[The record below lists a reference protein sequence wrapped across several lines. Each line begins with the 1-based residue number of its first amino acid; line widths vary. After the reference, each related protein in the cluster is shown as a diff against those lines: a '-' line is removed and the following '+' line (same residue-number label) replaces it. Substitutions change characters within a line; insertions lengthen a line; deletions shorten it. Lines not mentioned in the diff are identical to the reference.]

1 MKKSGSTKTINCLK
15 LAYDNLAGNR
25 YSMNEAGIECMIS
38 AIASEF
44 KEIYS
49 KNSSRTLRSILLN
62 SDENKLAPIIVGRL
76 LNKVLFIGNK
86 DNNMMCIDN
95 LFIKLFSMDF
105 AICDRKYHY
114 KNNKVNINII
124 VNDHIHTIQFK
135 ISMKKLQKIW
145 DNA

>member
-1 MKKSGSTKTINCLK
+1 MKKSGSAKTINCLK

-49 KNSSRTLRSILLN
+49 KNN

-76 LNKVLFIGNK
+76 LNKVIFIGNK

-124 VNDHIHTIQFK
+124 VNDHIHTIQCK

>member
-44 KEIYS
+44 KDIYS
-49 KNSSRTLRSILLN
+49 KNN

-76 LNKVLFIGNK
+76 LNKVIFIGNK
-86 DNNMMCIDN
+86 DNNMMSIDN

>member
-1 MKKSGSTKTINCLK
+1 MEMEQYKRSWRKFYEKVARG
-15 LAYDNLAGNR
+15 ADP
-25 YSMNEAGIECMIS
+25 S
-38 AIASEF
+38 AER
-44 KEIYS
+44 KEIYY

-76 LNKVLFIGNK
+76 LNKVIFIGNK
-86 DNNMMCIDN
+86 DNNMMSIDN

>member
-1 MKKSGSTKTINCLK
+1 MKKSGSAKTINCLK

-49 KNSSRTLRSILLN
+49 KNN

-76 LNKVLFIGNK
+76 LNRVIFIGNK

-95 LFIKLFSMDF
+95 VFIKLFSMDF

-124 VNDHIHTIQFK
+124 VNNHIHTI
-135 ISMKKLQKIW
+135 
-145 DNA
+145 

>member
-49 KNSSRTLRSILLN
+49 KNN

-95 LFIKLFSMDF
+95 VFIKLFSMDF

>member
-25 YSMNEAGIECMIS
+25 YSMNEAGIEYMIS

-49 KNSSRTLRSILLN
+49 KNN

-76 LNKVLFIGNK
+76 LNKVIFIGNK
-86 DNNMMCIDN
+86 DNNMMSIDN

-124 VNDHIHTIQFK
+124 VNDHIHTIHFK

>member
-49 KNSSRTLRSILLN
+49 NNN

-76 LNKVLFIGNK
+76 LNRVIFIGNK

-95 LFIKLFSMDF
+95 VFIKLFSMDF

-135 ISMKKLQKIW
+135 ISMKELQKIW

>member
-49 KNSSRTLRSILLN
+49 KNN

-76 LNKVLFIGNK
+76 LNRVTFIGNK
-86 DNNMMCIDN
+86 DNNMMRIDN
-95 LFIKLFSMDF
+95 VFIKLFSMDF

>member
-49 KNSSRTLRSILLN
+49 KNN

-76 LNKVLFIGNK
+76 LNKVIFIGNK
-86 DNNMMCIDN
+86 DNNMMSIDN

>member
-1 MKKSGSTKTINCLK
+1 MKKSGSTKTINSLK

-49 KNSSRTLRSILLN
+49 KNN

-95 LFIKLFSMDF
+95 VFIKLFSMDF

>member
-49 KNSSRTLRSILLN
+49 KNN

-86 DNNMMCIDN
+86 DNNMMSIDN

>member
-1 MKKSGSTKTINCLK
+1 MKKFGSTKTINCLK

-49 KNSSRTLRSILLN
+49 KNN

-76 LNKVLFIGNK
+76 LNKVIFIGNK
-86 DNNMMCIDN
+86 DNNMMSIDN

-124 VNDHIHTIQFK
+124 VNDHHTIQFK

>member
-44 KEIYS
+44 KDIYS
-49 KNSSRTLRSILLN
+49 KNN
-62 SDENKLAPIIVGRL
+62 SNENKLAPIIVGRL

-86 DNNMMCIDN
+86 DNNMMSIDN
-95 LFIKLFSMDF
+95 VFIKLFSMDF

>member
-44 KEIYS
+44 KDIYS
-49 KNSSRTLRSILLN
+49 KNN

-95 LFIKLFSMDF
+95 VFIKLFSMDF

>member
-15 LAYDNLAGNR
+15 LAYDSLAGNR

-49 KNSSRTLRSILLN
+49 KNN

-76 LNKVLFIGNK
+76 LNKVIFIGNK
-86 DNNMMCIDN
+86 DNNMMSIDN

>member
-49 KNSSRTLRSILLN
+49 KNN

-76 LNKVLFIGNK
+76 LNRVIFIGNK

-95 LFIKLFSMDF
+95 VFIKLFSMDF